1 MTSNECE
8 KESKKALED
17 FYNYVYAHV
26 DQKKENK
33 NSKPQCPSY
42 PVEVLMNDHLL
53 GEKIMILTKCENT
66 NEKNLITINVK
77 GIVSCDSQNAR
88 FEFTEDKK
96 FYIYPNNGKG
106 TKITLL
112 KQ

>member
-17 FYNYVYAHV
+17 FYNYIRP
-26 DQKKENK
+26 DLEK
-33 NSKPQCPSY
+33 SMPQCTVNSI
-42 PVEVLMNDHLL
+42 
-53 GEKIMILTKCENT
+53 KILIENT
-66 NEKNLITINVK
+66 PLEDIMLGISKHKNEEISISLDFK
-77 GIVSCDSQNAR
+77 GIVSCSSQNAR

-96 FYIYPNNGKG
+96 LYIYPNSSKG

-112 KQ
+112 K